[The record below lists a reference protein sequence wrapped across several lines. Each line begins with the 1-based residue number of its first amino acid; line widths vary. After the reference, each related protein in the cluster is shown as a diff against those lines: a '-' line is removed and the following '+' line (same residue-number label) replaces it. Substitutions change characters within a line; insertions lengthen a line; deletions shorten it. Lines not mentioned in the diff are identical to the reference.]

1 MMWSLAALVI
11 GFCIDLLV
19 GDPHGFPHPVVLIG
33 KCISVL
39 ERGLRCICPKTPSGE
54 RAAGAILWGAVV
66 IVSTAVPAL
75 LLWLSGL
82 VSPWL
87 RLALESVMC
96 WQILAVKSLR
106 DESMKVYEVYVLCI
120 IINSLLNL
128 STLFIY
134 NPKTCLICRSNS
146 EKNPP

>member
-11 GFCIDLLV
+11 GFGIDLLV

-39 ERGLRCICPKTPSGE
+39 ERALRRICPKTPAGE

-66 IVSTAVPAL
+66 IVSTAVPAG
-75 LLWLSGL
+75 LLWLCGL

-106 DESMKVYEVYVLCI
+106 DETMKVYAKADDQCRQRPHHVCSPPPCI
-120 IINSLLNL
+120 VKI
-128 STLFIY
+128 
-134 NPKTCLICRSNS
+134 
-146 EKNPP
+146 

>member
-1 MMWSLAALVI
+1 MWSLAAL
-11 GFCIDLLV
+11 CYRLLHRPS
-19 GDPHGFPHPVVLIG
+19 GGRPHGFPHPVVLIG
-33 KCISVL
+33 KCISAL

-106 DESMKVYEVYVLCI
+106 DESMKVYDALESGDLDTSRHAVSMIVGRD
-120 IINSLLNL
+120 
-128 STLFIY
+128 TDGW
-134 NPKTCLICRSNS
+134 TM
-146 EKNPP
+146 PP

>member
-1 MMWSLAALVI
+1 MWSLAALVI

-19 GDPHGFPHPVVLIG
+19 GDPHSFPHPVVLIG

-82 VSPWL
+82 LSPWL

-106 DESMKVYEVYVLCI
+106 DESMKVYAKADNKCRKRPHHAVSPPPCI
-120 IINSLLNL
+120 VKI
-128 STLFIY
+128 
-134 NPKTCLICRSNS
+134 
-146 EKNPP
+146 

>member
-1 MMWSLAALVI
+1 MWSLAALVI

-75 LLWLSGL
+75 AERSGQP
-82 VSPWL
+82 VAASGAGK
-87 RLALESVMC
+87 RDVLADLGRQVPAGREHEG
-96 WQILAVKSLR
+96 L
-106 DESMKVYEVYVLCI
+106 
-120 IINSLLNL
+120 
-128 STLFIY
+128 
-134 NPKTCLICRSNS
+134 
-146 EKNPP
+146 

>member
-54 RAAGAILWGAVV
+54 RAAG
-66 IVSTAVPAL
+66 
-75 LLWLSGL
+75 GL
-82 VSPWL
+82 MGLDRSEERRAGKERRSRRSPHH
-87 RLALESVMC
+87 
-96 WQILAVKSLR
+96 
-106 DESMKVYEVYVLCI
+106 
-120 IINSLLNL
+120 
-128 STLFIY
+128 
-134 NPKTCLICRSNS
+134 
-146 EKNPP
+146 